1 MRGVGRTEAMVGRWE
16 EALTHFRQAERLDPR
31 GVSNK
36 SAVGDALQRLRRT
49 TEARESFE
57 RLLTMA
63 PNNLNAIEALVMT
76 YLQEGD
82 LPGARNAI
90 GRWAK
95 GVDPDELVAYFATF
109 YDLMWMFDAE
119 QAARLRRLTPRFFDD
134 NPAAWAI
141 AQAQASYLAGDAP
154 GTRAH
159 AEEALKSF
167 DQQLAS
173 LPNEPA
179 LHAPRALA
187 LAYLGRNAEALRE
200 GERAVVLGGPEKDA
214 QGGNLLPASAGARR
228 DPDRRAREGA
238 RPRRAAFEDPVLP
251 FAGRAEDRS
260 ELRSA
265 SEESTLREA
274 PGWCEVTLASGT
286 KLGSYE
292 IVAHSARAGWER
304 STARATGS

>member
-1 MRGVGRTEAMVGRWE
+1 
-16 EALTHFRQAERLDPR
+16 
-31 GVSNK
+31 
-36 SAVGDALQRLRRT
+36 
-49 TEARESFE
+49 
-57 RLLTMA
+57 
-63 PNNLNAIEALVMT
+63 
-76 YLQEGD
+76 
-82 LPGARNAI
+82 
-90 GRWAK
+90 
-95 GVDPDELVAYFATF
+95 
-109 YDLMWMFDAE
+109 MFDAE

-214 QGGNLLPASAGARR
+214 QGGTYYLHQLARVEILTGEHEKALDHVEQLLKIPYYLSPGVLKIDPNFDPLRKNPRFEKLLAGA
-228 DPDRRAREGA
+228 
-238 RPRRAAFEDPVLP
+238 
-251 FAGRAEDRS
+251 
-260 ELRSA
+260 
-265 SEESTLREA
+265 
-274 PGWCEVTLASGT
+274 
-286 KLGSYE
+286 K
-292 IVAHSARAGWER
+292 
-304 STARATGS
+304 